1 MADTCL
7 KLDNNEIVVLSD
19 GQRTSLTVESVE

>member
-7 KLDNNEIVVLSD
+7 KLGNNEIVVLSD

>member
-1 MADTCL
+1 MADTRL